1 MRTKEKN
8 GSPPVFHLPRFWQWK
23 GANALFFRFV
33 CSALLSRAVL
43 LGSYAPFALG
53 FVAASGSGA
62 EGFAALCGA
71 VIGYLLGMGFSG
83 ALRYAAAAILIY
95 SIAFGFFDLPIYR
108 KPWFMGACAA
118 AVGAITGFAY
128 LSGAGWSTENIRDF
142 LSEVV
147 LIGLSALLFRDLDLE
162 KPGRGGLLLLF
173 AGLSASLAQLGMF
186 PAGTLAAFGTA
197 LSARAGSGPGAIA
210 GAVLGLTVGLTEAGS
225 PLLSA
230 VLALAG
236 ALCGSTSPQNR
247 LLSGSVFLFFGLLG
261 TVWVHGSGSMALQVA
276 AGGLIAMSLP
286 TALLCRVDTLLVSR
300 AQAIPVFQPVSSPAN
315 RRIRYR
321 LEEQAGAFR
330 SLHDR
335 IAESLKHNNRPEP
348 LAAVFECT
356 ARRVCASCSLYPI
369 CWKRDYSGTKE
380 TLTAVLAVMSDQGRA
395 EKSDYHGK
403 FRSRCLN
410 LDEFIRVSNEELRFY
425 RNRQMYNER
434 IRSSRLAVCGQYLQL
449 SRLLDAAA
457 ADVGE
462 LREVDS
468 AGAAAVERGL
478 SRLGFAVQ
486 ADVRLD
492 HRRRRTL
499 ELRGKNLNGLNS
511 EEGSAAVSRILG
523 ARLEPSDVSRIRQG
537 QLLVFRESPP
547 LLATVAASAVQKD
560 GQAVSGDTG
569 TWFRDENGYL
579 WVMLCDGMGS
589 GKDAA
594 SDSRLMMTLL
604 EDFLHAGVDPTAAL
618 TTLAGALALRGE
630 VNGGFTTVDLL
641 SVDLFS
647 GSAELFKLGGAPT
660 YLRRKDVVSRMTGS
674 ALPAGLE
681 LDRESKPDHSRF
693 RLSPGDFVVLL
704 SDGVTDGD
712 GDAEIRSA
720 FSAFHGESPRELA
733 RTILSMGSRNDDR
746 TVIVVRI
753 SQRG

>member
-8 GSPPVFHLPRFWQWK
+8 GSPPVFHLPHLRQWK
-23 GANALFFRFV
+23 GA
-33 CSALLSRAVL
+33 SALLLRFAFSAILSRAVL

-53 FVAASGSGA
+53 FIAASGSGA

-71 VIGYLLGMGFSG
+71 IIGYLLGMGFSN
-83 ALRYAAAAILIY
+83 ALRYAAASILIY
-95 SIAFGFFDLPIYR
+95 SIAFGFFDMPIYR
-108 KPWFMGACAA
+108 KPWFMAACGAI
-118 AVGAITGFAY
+118 VGAITGFAY
-128 LSGAGWSTENIRDF
+128 LSGAGWAMDQVRDF

-147 LIGLSALLFRDLDLE
+147 LIGLSALLFRDLDQE

-173 AGLSASLAQLGMF
+173 AGLSASLAQFGIL
-186 PAGTLAAFGTA
+186 PAGTLAVLCTA
-197 LSARAGSGPGAIA
+197 LAARAGAGPGAIA
-210 GAVLGLTVGLTEAGS
+210 GAVLGLTVGLTDAGT
-225 PLLSA
+225 PLLAA

-236 ALCGSTSPQNR
+236 ALCGSISQQNR
-247 LLSGSVFLFFGLLG
+247 LLNGSIFLFSGLLG
-261 TVWVHGSGSMALQVA
+261 TVWVHGGGDMALQVA

-286 TALLCRVDTLLVSR
+286 AALLRRTDALLVGR
-300 AQAIPVFQPVSSPAN
+300 EQAVTTFQPIASPAN

-335 IAESLKHNNRPEP
+335 IEESLKRSSSSEP
-348 LAAVFECT
+348 LTAVFECT
-356 ARRVCASCSLYPI
+356 ARRVCTSCSLYPI
-369 CWKRDYSGTKE
+369 CWKRDYNGTKE

-395 EKSDYHGK
+395 EKEDYHGK
-403 FRSRCLN
+403 FRSRCLK

-434 IRSSRLAVCGQYLQL
+434 IRTSRLAVCGQYLQL

-462 LREVDS
+462 TREVDS

-478 SRLGFAVQ
+478 GRLGFSVQ

-499 ELRGKNLNGLNS
+499 ELRGKNLTGLNS

-537 QLLVFRESPP
+537 QLLVFREAPP

-579 WVMLCDGMGS
+579 WVMLCDGMGT
-589 GKDAA
+589 GKSAA
-594 SDSRLMMTLL
+594 SDSRLMMSLL
-604 EDFLHAGVDPTAAL
+604 EDFLHAGVEPTAAL
-618 TTLAGALALRGE
+618 TTLTGALALRGE

-660 YLRRKDVVSRMTGS
+660 YLRRKGVVSRMTGS

-681 LDRESKPDHSRF
+681 LDRENKPDHSRF
-693 RLSPGDFVVLL
+693 RLSAGDFVVLL
-704 SDGVTDGD
+704 SDGVTDGE
-712 GDAEIRSA
+712 GDAELRNA
-720 FSAFHGESPRELA
+720 FAAFHGESPRELA
-733 RTILSMGSRNDDR
+733 RTILAMGSGSDDR

-753 SQRG
+753 SERG